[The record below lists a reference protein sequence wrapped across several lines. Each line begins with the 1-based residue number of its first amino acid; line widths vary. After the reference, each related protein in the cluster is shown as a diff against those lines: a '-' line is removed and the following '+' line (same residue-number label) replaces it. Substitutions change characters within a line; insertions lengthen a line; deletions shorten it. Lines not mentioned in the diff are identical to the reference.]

1 MLEAIQTIN
10 YLNEELEKKKNLEKL
25 PTFCRLC
32 IKPGIQERVT
42 ECGKRG
48 EQGECYIPGCYIPE
62 NVAKYSGE
70 CLQTSWGMSL
80 NIPGN
85 LVKHSVEC
93 PQIFREISPNIPGNA
108 LKCSLLLTNNA
119 VKGQAFK
126 VNGRAQFY
134 EFISLFAVD
143 LTSAEKVP

>member
-1 MLEAIQTIN
+1 MLESIQTMN
-10 YLNEELEKKKNLEKL
+10 YLNEELEKKKNLKKL

-48 EQGECYIPGCYIPE
+48 EQGECYIPE

-85 LVKHSVEC
+85 VVKNSVEC
-93 PQIFREISPNIPGNA
+93 PQTFREMSPNIPGNA

-126 VNGRAQFY
+126 VNVRVQFY
-134 EFISLFAVD
+134 EFISLFAVH
-143 LTSAEKVP
+143 LTSAKKVP